1 MSVVSSAPASWE
13 RQHQRIK
20 TMNLQEYFK
29 EEPKGSINEMA
40 VFLGVTP
47 TWMSLVIHGHR
58 KPSPKLAIMIEKATQ
73 GLILR
78 KDLRPDIFLD

>member
-1 MSVVSSAPASWE
+1 MDL
-13 RQHQRIK
+13 K
-20 TMNLQEYFK
+20 EYFST
-29 EEPKGSINEMA
+29 EPGGAIKEMA
-40 VFLGVTP
+40 MWLGVTP

-78 KDLRPDIFLD
+78 KDLRPDIFLE

>member
-1 MSVVSSAPASWE
+1 
-13 RQHQRIK
+13 
-20 TMNLQEYFK
+20 MNLQEYFK

-47 TWMSLVIHGHR
+47 TWMSLIIHGHR

-78 KDLRPDIFLD
+78 KDLRPDIFLE